1 MNAKFRN
8 QLLVS
13 IAIILVFNIMNT
25 FLKHW
30 IFTSMGYYACGILWL
45 IRPIPFNTAQ
55 EEKIQKDACRIAGI
69 LLLII
74 GAILRARY
82 Y

>member
-1 MNAKFRN
+1 MNVKFRN

-13 IAIILVFNIMNT
+13 VAIILVFNIMNT
-25 FLKHW
+25 FPKHW

-45 IRPIPFNTAQ
+45 IRPIPFNTTQ
-55 EEKIQKDACRIAGI
+55 NEKIQKAACRIAGV
-69 LLLII
+69 LLIII
-74 GAILRARY
+74 GAIFRARY